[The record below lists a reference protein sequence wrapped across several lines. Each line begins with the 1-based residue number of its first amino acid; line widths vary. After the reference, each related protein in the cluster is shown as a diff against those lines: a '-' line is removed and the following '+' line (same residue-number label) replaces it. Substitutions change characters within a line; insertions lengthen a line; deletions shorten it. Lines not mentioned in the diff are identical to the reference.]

1 MTTKTTT
8 ETTKAPA
15 ARKPRLT
22 AAQKREEAERAREAA
37 WAEFE
42 TRRHSAWLE
51 LWAKAMRLALVTE
64 HMSEFRDTHSWW
76 FRDFRINARDQYF
89 QLDETGDLVIS
100 EEKLHPSDED
110 RISSALDYAFSL
122 LKDFEDEKE
131 RKRLEAIELER
142 KRQEALGK
150 LSDEDKKVLGLP
162 LR

>member
-1 MTTKTTT
+1 MPTKSDTV
-8 ETTKAPA
+8 TKSTPV
-15 ARKPRLT
+15 RKPRKSKAELR
-22 AAQKREEAERAREAA
+22 AEAEQAQQAVWAA
-37 WAEFE
+37 FE

-51 LWAKAMRLALVTE
+51 LWTKAMRLELVTAN
-64 HMSEFRDTHSWW
+64 MLEFRETHDWW
-76 FRDFRINARDQYF
+76 FRDFRINARDQSF
-89 QLDETGDLVIS
+89 KLDETGDLVIS

-150 LSDEDKKVLGLP
+150 LSDEEKKILGLP

>member
-1 MTTKTTT
+1 MPTKSDTA
-8 ETTKAPA
+8 TKAAPV
-15 ARKPRLT
+15 RKPRKSKAELR
-22 AAQKREEAERAREAA
+22 AEAEKAQQAS

-51 LWAKAMRLALVTE
+51 LWTKAMRLALVTAS
-64 HMSEFRDTHSWW
+64 MLEFRESNDWW
-76 FRDFRINARDQYF
+76 FRDFHVNARDQSF
-89 QLDETGDLVIS
+89 KLDETGDLVIS

-110 RISSALDYAFSL
+110 RINSALDYAFKL

-150 LSDEDKKVLGLP
+150 LSDEEKKILGLP